1 MESNI
6 IINQLL
12 AFIVLAVIGAIAS
25 WRKIIN
31 DEGKDFLSKLI
42 IDVTLPLLIVSTFL
56 KLESNPRLLVNGLW
70 LFVLTFVNIG
80 VLYMA
85 GTLSARAQ
93 KLSPSDSTVH
103 VLHTMFGN
111 IVFLGFPLFDALFP
125 NGVGVFYASVY
136 QLASNFITYTYGTYK
151 LSAGVQKSKLGN
163 FFNINTIALLL
174 GILLMV
180 LKVKLPAFILEPISS
195 LGKCTSPLS
204 MVYIGALLAGMNLKS
219 TFKTTSIY
227 VLTINKLIIVP
238 LLLGFIYSFLRRSFN
253 LNLSIEAFVVLVMQA
268 AMPCQTIV
276 VVMSRRYGGSHVLAT
291 GNLFISTIFSI
302 ISLPLVYH
310 FLVSI
315 YS

>member
-1 MESNI
+1 MESHI

-31 DEGKDFLSKLI
+31 DEGKDFLSRLI

-136 QLASNFITYTYGTYK
+136 QLASNFIT
-151 LSAGVQKSKLGN
+151 
-163 FFNINTIALLL
+163 
-174 GILLMV
+174 
-180 LKVKLPAFILEPISS
+180 
-195 LGKCTSPLS
+195 
-204 MVYIGALLAGMNLKS
+204 
-219 TFKTTSIY
+219 
-227 VLTINKLIIVP
+227 
-238 LLLGFIYSFLRRSFN
+238 
-253 LNLSIEAFVVLVMQA
+253 
-268 AMPCQTIV
+268 
-276 VVMSRRYGGSHVLAT
+276 
-291 GNLFISTIFSI
+291 
-302 ISLPLVYH
+302 
-310 FLVSI
+310 
-315 YS
+315 